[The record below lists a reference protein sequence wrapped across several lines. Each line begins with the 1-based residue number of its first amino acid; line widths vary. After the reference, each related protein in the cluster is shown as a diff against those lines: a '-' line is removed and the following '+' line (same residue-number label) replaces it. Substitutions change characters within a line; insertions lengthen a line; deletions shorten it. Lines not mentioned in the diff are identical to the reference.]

1 MSEKEPVIIKSTA
14 PQQLK
19 FSEVTGKI
27 TRQVNNFND
36 QNAAGAQGAGQVVV
50 PDQEDKA
57 AANRLHAPIG
67 TGQVPANANATESG
81 PAAPGS
87 GKMAAPD
94 QADKAAANR
103 LHIPVN
109 PEQTAA
115 NAIESGQAA
124 PGSGKMVAPDQAD
137 KAAANRLHI
146 PVSPEQTAA
155 NATESGQ
162 AAPGNGKML
171 APDQAGKAAAN
182 RLHAPISTEQ
192 IAENVTVI
200 EAGQAEQNV
209 IKAASGAAENNMM
222 HAPAEAP
229 SSGGKLVAPDS
240 VQGAVN
246 VLVLPITEN
255 NQAGNQAIDTQIH
268 ADNTVKPE
276 AHRPAQNIMRPGHEV
291 AAAETI
297 AVPVSKNE
305 AGLNLLQVDAAVVDA
320 NVVYVD
326 PALPELADPDAA
338 HPDAT
343 PAPDGASATPG
354 GDAPLEAGNAQPVVD
369 EQEKAAVS
377 IKLKISASV
386 EGHLHTVEAETAQV
400 NAQLER
406 LSEKYASMEKR
417 HKK

>member
-1 MSEKEPVIIKSTA
+1 MSEKEPVIIKNTA

-19 FSEVTGKI
+19 FSEATGKI
-27 TRQVNNFND
+27 TRQVNHFND
-36 QNAAGAQGAGQVVV
+36 QNAAGAQGEGRVVV
-50 PDQEDKA
+50 
-57 AANRLHAPIG
+57 
-67 TGQVPANANATESG
+67 
-81 PAAPGS
+81 
-87 GKMAAPD
+87 PD

-103 LHIPVN
+103 LHAPISTGQAP
-109 PEQTAA
+109 A
-115 NAIESGQAA
+115 NANATESGQAA
-124 PGSGKMVAPDQAD
+124 PGSGKMV
-137 KAAANRLHI
+137 
-146 PVSPEQTAA
+146 
-155 NATESGQ
+155 
-162 AAPGNGKML
+162 

-200 EAGQAEQNV
+200 EAGQAAQNV

-222 HAPAEAP
+222 HAQAEAP

-240 VQGAVN
+240 VQGAAN

-255 NQAGNQAIDTQIH
+255 NQAGNQTIDRQTR
-268 ADNTVKPE
+268 ADNTVKSE

-291 AAAETI
+291 STANTI
-297 AVPVSKNE
+297 AVPVSENA
-305 AGLNLLQVDAAVVDA
+305 AGLNLLQVEAAVVDA

-338 HPDAT
+338 HPDST
-343 PAPDGASATPG
+343 PAPDSASATPG

-369 EQEKAAVS
+369 AQEKAAVS
-377 IKLKISASV
+377 LKLKISAAV
-386 EGHLHTVEAETAQV
+386 EGHLHTVEAETARV

>member
-1 MSEKEPVIIKSTA
+1 MSDKEPVIIKNTA

-19 FSEVTGKI
+19 FSEATGKI

-36 QNAAGAQGAGQVVV
+36 QNAAGAQGAGRVVV
-50 PDQEDKA
+50 PDQADKA
-57 AANRLHAPIG
+57 AANRLHAPIS
-67 TGQVPANANATESG
+67 TEQAPANANATESG
-81 PAAPGS
+81 QAAPGS
-87 GKMAAPD
+87 GKVVAPD

-103 LHIPVN
+103 LHIPVS

-124 PGSGKMVAPDQAD
+124 PGNGKMLAPDQAD

-255 NQAGNQAIDTQIH
+255 NQAGNQAIDTQIR

-291 AAAETI
+291 STANTI

-305 AGLNLLQVDAAVVDA
+305 AGLNLLQVEAAVVDA

-338 HPDAT
+338 HPDST
-343 PAPDGASATPG
+343 PALDGASATPG

-369 EQEKAAVS
+369 AQEKAAVS
-377 IKLKISASV
+377 LKLKISASV
-386 EGHLHTVEAETAQV
+386 EGHLHTVEAETARV